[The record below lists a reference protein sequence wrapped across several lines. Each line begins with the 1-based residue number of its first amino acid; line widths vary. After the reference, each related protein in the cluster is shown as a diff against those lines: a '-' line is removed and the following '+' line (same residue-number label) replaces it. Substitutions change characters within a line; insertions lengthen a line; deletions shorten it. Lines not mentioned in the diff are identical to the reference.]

1 MTRGVSAAYLT
12 LTMRY
17 REANMIRAIK
27 AAGGFSE
34 VARSLGRTRQ
44 AVIQWERVPV
54 EHVLRLESL
63 SGVPRH
69 ELRPDVYPNDTAA
82 ADA

>member
-1 MTRGVSAAYLT
+1 
-12 LTMRY
+12 MRH
-17 REANMIRAIK
+17 RDEQMVRAIRL
-27 AAGGFSE
+27 AGGFSE

-54 EHVLRLESL
+54 EHVLHLERL

-69 ELRPDVYPNDTAA
+69 LLRPDVYPHEPATEA
-82 ADA
+82 

>member
-1 MTRGVSAAYLT
+1 
-12 LTMRY
+12 MRY
-17 REANMIRAIK
+17 REPNMIRAIN
-27 AAGGFSE
+27 AAGGFAE

-69 ELRPDVYPNDTAA
+69 QLRPDVYPNETTKAGA
-82 ADA
+82 